1 MTSPHHPLLPPHA
14 LDRYLGTLW
23 RNRDF
28 RTLWLSLTITHF
40 GGQVTLLALPLT
52 AAILLHAT
60 PVEMGILVAMEAL
73 PYTLLG
79 LFTGVLVDRSR
90 KLRLIIQA
98 DIGRGLVLL
107 LVPIAA
113 WGGFLSMS
121 ILYVVGFL
129 VGLGGII
136 GWAAYQVFMAER
148 VGRDNLVEAN
158 SRIALSDS
166 ASQLIGPG
174 LAGAIIH
181 ALTAPIAILLDAIS
195 FFASAFMLRTIKSV
209 ESDAPKLIAIESASL
224 SALWQGI
231 WMDVKEGLSLIRHSP
246 ILRSIAVSLML
257 WNFLKFAYLAIVILF
272 ATRDL
277 GFSAGQIGTIFMTS
291 GIGFLL
297 ASAGCQRLNKRFGIG
312 SVMLAGL
319 TISGCSWLLVAA
331 VSPNYWPAWHF
342 GGALF
347 LFAFGAMIFFINY
360 LTLRQAATPDHLR
373 GRVTSTLIFLAMVL
387 SPLGSLLG
395 GFMGEYF
402 GLRTTI
408 AIVGVG
414 GLLLGVVMMW
424 TSPLRNMK
432 VLPEPSVAHTSA
444 TNSDAV
450 SLPTNS

>member
-1 MTSPHHPLLPPHA
+1 MTSPQRPNRSHHA

-23 RNRDF
+23 RDRDF

-98 DIGRGLVLL
+98 DVGRGLVLL

-181 ALTAPIAILLDAIS
+181 ALTAPIAILLDALS
-195 FFASAFMLRTIKSV
+195 FFASAFMLRTIKSA
-209 ESDAPKLIAIESASL
+209 ESDAPKLVATESASL
-224 SALWQGI
+224 SALWHGI

-257 WNFLKFAYLAIVILF
+257 WNFLKFAYLATVILF

-291 GIGFLL
+291 GLGFLL
-297 ASAGCQRLNKRFGIG
+297 ASASCQWLNARFGIG
-312 SVMLAGL
+312 AVMLSGL
-319 TISGCSWLLVAA
+319 TMSGCSWLLVAT
-331 VSPNYWPAWHF
+331 VSLKYWPAWHF

-347 LFAFGAMIFFINY
+347 IFAFGAMIFFINY

-402 GLRTTI
+402 GLRATI

-424 TSPLRNMK
+424 TSPLRAMK
-432 VLPEPSVAHTSA
+432 VLPEPVSSNESA
-444 TNSDAV
+444 APPNA
-450 SLPTNS
+450 PTLI

>member
-1 MTSPHHPLLPPHA
+1 MNTPHRPPHA

-23 RNRDF
+23 RDHDF

-52 AAILLHAT
+52 AALLLNAS

-98 DIGRGLVLL
+98 DIGRGVVLL

-113 WGGFLSMS
+113 WGGFLSMP

-148 VGRDNLVEAN
+148 VGRDNLVQAN
-158 SRIALSDS
+158 SRIALTDS

-174 LAGAIIH
+174 IAGAIIH

-195 FFASAFMLRTIKSV
+195 FFISAFMLRSIKPAD
-209 ESDAPKLIAIESASL
+209 SDAPKLVAAETKSL
-224 SALWQGI
+224 KALWDGI
-231 WMDVKEGLSLIRHSP
+231 WADVKEGLVMIRHTP
-246 ILRSIAVSLML
+246 ILRSIALSLMI

-291 GIGFLL
+291 GIGLLL
-297 ASAGCQRLNKRFGIG
+297 ASATCQRLNTRFGIG
-312 SVMLAGL
+312 LVMLGGL
-319 TISGCSWLLVAA
+319 TISGCSWLLVAT
-331 VSPNYWPAWHF
+331 VSPNYWPAIHF
-342 GGALF
+342 GTALF
-347 LFAFGAMIFFINY
+347 FSAFGAMIFFINY

-387 SPLGSLLG
+387 APVGSLLG
-395 GFMGEYF
+395 GFMGQYL
-402 GLRTTI
+402 GLRLTI

-414 GLLLGVVMMW
+414 GLLLGLVMLW
-424 TSPLRNMK
+424 KSPLRHMK
-432 VLPEPSVAHTSA
+432 TLPEPILA
-444 TNSDAV
+444 T
-450 SLPTNS
+450 PTNAEMPQI